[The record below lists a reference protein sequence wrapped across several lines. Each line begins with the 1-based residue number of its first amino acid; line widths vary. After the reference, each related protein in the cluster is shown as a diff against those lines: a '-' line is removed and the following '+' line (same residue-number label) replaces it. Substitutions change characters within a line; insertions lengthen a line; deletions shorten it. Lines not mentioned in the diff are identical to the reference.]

1 MTITTKEIFDH
12 MRPNLTDSQVQALY
26 KLMEKGA
33 DLDTIAQ
40 FAGVPTKAQTATTT
54 KPNGF
59 TFGAT
64 SLKRLEGIN
73 PRLRRVVDR
82 ALEIAEEDFMVIEG
96 LRTKEQAW
104 ANWGK
109 GRTVAQCQAVG
120 VPTKYAQ
127 PNASKVTWLK
137 NPLNS
142 KHISGNAVDLAP
154 SPLDWNDL
162 KRFDKMA
169 TAMFK
174 ASAELKI
181 PIRWGADWD
190 SDGVF
195 REKGETDSPHFELVG

>member
-1 MTITTKEIFDH
+1 MTVTTKEIFDH
-12 MRPNLTDSQVQALY
+12 MRPNLTTDQVQALY
-26 KLMEKGA
+26 ELMEKGA
-33 DLDTIAQ
+33 DLDTIGR
-40 FAGVPTKAQTATTT
+40 FAGVPIKAQTATMT

-59 TFGAT
+59 KFGAT

-73 PRLRRVVDR
+73 PRLRKVVDR

-109 GRTVAQCQAVG
+109 GRTAAQCQAAG

-127 PNASKVTWLK
+127 PSAAKVTWLK

-169 TAMFK
+169 SAMFK
-174 ASAELKI
+174 ASAELQI

-190 SDGVF
+190 DDGVF

>member
-1 MTITTKEIFDH
+1 MAITTKEILDH
-12 MRPNLTDSQVQALY
+12 MRPNLTTDQVQALY

-33 DLDTIAQ
+33 DLDTIGR
-40 FAGVPTKAQTATTT
+40 FVGVPIKVNTAAMP

-59 TFGAT
+59 KFGAT

-73 PRLRRVVDR
+73 PRLRKVVDR

-109 GRTVAQCQAVG
+109 GRSVMDCNAAG
-120 VPTKYAQ
+120 VPAKYAQ
-127 PNASKVTWLK
+127 PSASKVTWLK

-142 KHISGNAVDLAP
+142 KHIYGNAVDLAP

-169 TAMFK
+169 SAMFK
-174 ASAELKI
+174 ASAELQI

-190 SDGVF
+190 DDGVF
-195 REKGETDSPHFELVG
+195 RGKGETDSPHFELVG

>member
-1 MTITTKEIFDH
+1 MTVTTKEIFDH
-12 MRPNLTDSQVQALY
+12 MRPNLTTDQVQALY

-33 DLDTIAQ
+33 DLDTIGR
-40 FAGVPTKAQTATTT
+40 FAGVPIKAKTAAMT

-59 TFGAT
+59 KFGAT

-73 PRLRRVVDR
+73 PRLRKVVDR

-109 GRTVAQCQAVG
+109 GRTAAQCQAAG

-127 PNASKVTWLK
+127 PSAAKVTWLK

-142 KHISGNAVDLAP
+142 KHISGDAVDLAP

-162 KRFDKMA
+162 KRFDNMA
-169 TAMFK
+169 SAMFK
-174 ASAELKI
+174 ASAELQI

-190 SDGVF
+190 DDGVF

>member
-1 MTITTKEIFDH
+1 MTVTTKEIFDH
-12 MRPNLTDSQVQALY
+12 MRPNLTTDQVQALY

-33 DLDTIAQ
+33 DLDTIGR
-40 FAGVPTKAQTATTT
+40 FVGTPIKAQTAAMP

-59 TFGAT
+59 KFGAT

-73 PRLRRVVDR
+73 PRLRKVVDR

-109 GRTVAQCQAVG
+109 GRSVMDCNAAG
-120 VPTKYAQ
+120 VPAKYAQ
-127 PNASKVTWLK
+127 PSASKVTWLK

-142 KHISGNAVDLAP
+142 KHIIGNAVDLAP

-169 TAMFK
+169 SAMFK
-174 ASAELKI
+174 ASAELQI

-190 SDGVF
+190 NDGVF

>member
-1 MTITTKEIFDH
+1 MTVTTKEIFDH
-12 MRPNLTDSQVQALY
+12 MRPNLTTDQVQALY
-26 KLMEKGA
+26 ELMEKGA
-33 DLDTIAQ
+33 DLDTIGR
-40 FAGVPTKAQTATTT
+40 FAGVPIKAQTATTT
-54 KPNGF
+54 EPNGF
-59 TFGAT
+59 KFGAT

-73 PRLRRVVDR
+73 PRLRKVVDR

-109 GRTVAQCQAVG
+109 GRTAAQCQAAG

-127 PNASKVTWLK
+127 PSAAKVTWLK

-154 SPLDWNDL
+154 WPLDWNDL

-169 TAMFK
+169 SAMFK
-174 ASAELKI
+174 ASAELQI

-190 SDGVF
+190 DDGVF

>member
-1 MTITTKEIFDH
+1 MTMTTKRIFEH

-40 FAGVPTKAQTATTT
+40 FAGVPAVVSTADM
-54 KPNGF
+54 KPPSGF
-59 TFGAT
+59 KFSQT
-64 SLKRLEGIN
+64 SLKRLEGVN
-73 PRLRRVVDR
+73 PKLVAVVHR
-82 ALEIAEEDFMVIEG
+82 ALEISKEDFMVIEG
-96 LRTKEQAW
+96 VRTKENAW

-109 GRTVAQCQAVG
+109 GRTAAQCQAAG

-127 PNASKVTWLK
+127 PSAAQVTWLK

-142 KHISGNAVDLAP
+142 KHMTGHAVDLAP
-154 SPLDWNDL
+154 IPLDWNDL
-162 KRFDKMA
+162 KRFDRMA
-169 TAMFK
+169 QAMFQ
-174 ASAELKI
+174 AAAELKT

-190 SDGVF
+190 NDGNF

>member
-1 MTITTKEIFDH
+1 MTVTTKEIFDH
-12 MRPNLTDSQVQALY
+12 MRPNLTTDQVQALY

-33 DLDTIAQ
+33 DLDTIGR
-40 FAGVPTKAQTATTT
+40 FAGVPIKAQTAAMP

-59 TFGAT
+59 KFGAT

-73 PRLRRVVDR
+73 PRLRKVVDR

-96 LRTKEQAW
+96 VRTKEQAW

-109 GRTVAQCQAVG
+109 GRTAAQCQAAG

-127 PNASKVTWLK
+127 PSAAKVTWLT

-169 TAMFK
+169 SVMFK
-174 ASAELKI
+174 ASAELRI

-190 SDGVF
+190 NDGVF
-195 REKGETDSPHFELVG
+195 REKGETDSPHFELAG

>member
-1 MTITTKEIFDH
+1 MTVTTKEIFDH
-12 MRPNLTDSQVQALY
+12 MRPNLTTDQVQALY

-33 DLDTIAQ
+33 DLDTIGQ
-40 FAGVPTKAQTATTT
+40 FVGVPTKAQGAAVP

-59 TFGAT
+59 KFGAT

-73 PRLRRVVDR
+73 PRLRKVVDR

-109 GRTVAQCQAVG
+109 GRTAAQCQAAG
-120 VPTKYAQ
+120 VPTKYAK
-127 PNASKVTWLK
+127 PSAAKVTWLK

-169 TAMFK
+169 SAMFK
-174 ASAELKI
+174 ASAELQI

-190 SDGVF
+190 DDGVF

>member
-1 MTITTKEIFDH
+1 MTVTTKEIFDH
-12 MRPNLTDSQVQALY
+12 MRPNLTTDQVQALY
-26 KLMEKGA
+26 ELMGKGA
-33 DLDTIAQ
+33 DLDTIGR
-40 FAGVPTKAQTATTT
+40 FAGIPIKVQTADMK

-59 TFGAT
+59 KFGAT

-73 PRLRRVVDR
+73 PRLRKVVDR

-96 LRTKEQAW
+96 VRTKEQAW

-109 GRTVAQCQAVG
+109 GRSVMDCNAAG
-120 VPTKYAQ
+120 VPAKYAQ
-127 PNASKVTWLK
+127 PSASKVTWLK

-169 TAMFK
+169 SAMFK
-174 ASAELKI
+174 ASAELQI

-190 SDGVF
+190 NDGVF

>member
-1 MTITTKEIFDH
+1 MTVTTKEIFDH
-12 MRPNLTDSQVQALY
+12 MRPNLTTDQVQALY
-26 KLMEKGA
+26 ELMEKGA
-33 DLDTIAQ
+33 DLDTIGR
-40 FAGVPTKAQTATTT
+40 FAGVPIKAQTAAMT

-59 TFGAT
+59 KFGAT

-73 PRLRRVVDR
+73 PRLRKVVDR

-109 GRTVAQCQAVG
+109 GRTAAQCQAAG
-120 VPTKYAQ
+120 VPIKYAQ
-127 PNASKVTWLK
+127 PSAAKVTWLK

-169 TAMFK
+169 SAMFK
-174 ASAELKI
+174 ASAELQI

-190 SDGVF
+190 DDGVF

>member
-1 MTITTKEIFDH
+1 MTVTTKEIFDH
-12 MRPNLTDSQVQALY
+12 MRPNLTTDQVQALY
-26 KLMEKGA
+26 ELMEKGA
-33 DLDTIAQ
+33 DLDTIGR
-40 FAGVPTKAQTATTT
+40 FAGVPIKAQTATTT

-59 TFGAT
+59 KFGAT

-73 PRLRRVVDR
+73 PHLRKVVDR

-109 GRTVAQCQAVG
+109 GRTAAQCQAAG

-127 PNASKVTWLK
+127 PSAAKVTWLK

-154 SPLDWNDL
+154 WPLDWNDL

-169 TAMFK
+169 SAMFK
-174 ASAELKI
+174 ASAELQI

-190 SDGVF
+190 DDGVF

>member
-1 MTITTKEIFDH
+1 MTVTTKEIFDH
-12 MRPNLTDSQVQALY
+12 MRPNLTTDQVQALY

-33 DLDTIAQ
+33 DLDTIGQ
-40 FAGVPTKAQTATTT
+40 FVGVPTKAQAAAMP

-59 TFGAT
+59 KFGAT

-82 ALEIAEEDFMVIEG
+82 ALEVAEEDFMVIEG

-109 GRTVAQCQAVG
+109 GRTAAQCQAAG

-127 PNASKVTWLK
+127 PSAAKVTWLK

-169 TAMFK
+169 SAMFK
-174 ASAELKI
+174 ASAELQI

-190 SDGVF
+190 NDGVF